1 MTAAGA
7 GAGAGRTRYLGYT
20 KDELDGLYETARRV
34 PDVADFVARFEA
46 RSAAVRSQYECR
58 LDVAYGEHPRERLDV
73 FPASAGAPALLF
85 FHGGY
90 WRASTK
96 ERYSYV
102 AEGVVPLGVTLVV
115 VEYALIPTV
124 TMGELLDQCRRAVAH
139 VHAHGA
145 ELGCDPS
152 RLHLSGH
159 SAGGHIVASLMATD
173 WEPRGVPP
181 EAIRGGMSQSGLF
194 ELEPIRDCYLN
205 DTLALSDADLAEHS
219 PVRHPPLVHAPLHL
233 SVGGD
238 EGAEF
243 IRQTRVMEAQWASR
257 GMPVQTVVLPG
268 HHHYSIVESLGD
280 PAGELADVLRQQV
293 SSR

>member
-1 MTAAGA
+1 MTAAETA
-7 GAGAGRTRYLGYT
+7 GEPRYLGYT
-20 KDELDGLYETARRV
+20 KDELDDLYETARRV
-34 PDVADFVARFEA
+34 SDLPAYLRRFEE
-46 RSAAVRSQYECR
+46 RSAAVRSEYPSQ

-73 FPASAGAPALLF
+73 FPAASADAPVLLF

-102 AEGVVPLGVTLVV
+102 AQGVVPLGVTLVV

-139 VHAHGA
+139 VHAHAG
-145 ELGCDPS
+145 ELGGDPG

-159 SAGGHIVASLMATD
+159 SAGGHIVAMLMATE
-173 WEPRGVPP
+173 WERWGVPGA
-181 EAIRGGMSQSGLF
+181 AIRGGLSLSGLF

-205 DTLALSDADLAEHS
+205 ETLALSEADLAQHS
-219 PVRHPPLVHAPLHL
+219 PVRLPPLVHAPLHL
-233 SVGGD
+233 SVGAD

-243 IRQTRVMEAQWASR
+243 VRQTRVMEAQWASR
-257 GMPVQTVVLPG
+257 GVPVEAAVLPG

-280 PAGELADVLRQQV
+280 PAGDLCQVLRHQV
-293 SSR
+293 NTP